1 VSCKKLF
8 NRYAA
13 HDEVNPTKNGVRQRI
28 LRGEISCV
36 FPWFRKSKFLTEEGA
51 LLTSNQL
58 KSEYPSHVSQIIVY
72 SSRNMT
78 SSNAQDVNMSRITA
92 RVTPQLLAKVSELLL
107 PEDKRLTPAEKAALQ
122 ADLDSSKSVR
132 AELTRMDSE
141 EEDTEAHTGPVL
153 HYDSLR
159 IVCRFSLFSLKDLLK
174 EGKIA
179 SEGLEDSVLSAAA
192 ATPSEELRNR
202 REYLLKRQEEK
213 AYNRMVHNSDTT
225 PEVDAKQA
233 RTNTMGTA
241 VNSASVGTN
250 MIVTSLACFAVSYFV
265 GQQMQLSRSACLTW
279 GLGGAVVMLVV
290 EMVLYVARATK
301 LERVAVRPSG
311 KLRGGLGSASIR
323 GSGGPSPKRDLP
335 ASATAGTGAE
345 VGQDEQHK
353 HPASS
358 GEGGRKAPLLKK
370 TD

>member
-1 VSCKKLF
+1 
-8 NRYAA
+8 
-13 HDEVNPTKNGVRQRI
+13 
-28 LRGEISCV
+28 
-36 FPWFRKSKFLTEEGA
+36 
-51 LLTSNQL
+51 
-58 KSEYPSHVSQIIVY
+58 
-72 SSRNMT
+72 MT
-78 SSNAQDVNMSRITA
+78 SSNAPDVNMSRISA

-107 PEDKRLTPAEKAALQ
+107 PEDKRLTPAEKAMLQ
-122 ADLDSSKSVR
+122 EDLDSSKSVR

-141 EEDTEAHTGPVL
+141 EKDTEAHTGPVL

-159 IVCRFSLFSLKDLLK
+159 LVCRFSLFSLKDVLK

-241 VNSASVGTN
+241 VNSASIGTN

-265 GQQMQLSRSACLTW
+265 SQQMQLSRSACLTW

-301 LERVAVRPSG
+301 LERVAVRPG
-311 KLRGGLGSASIR
+311 GRLRGELSSASTR
-323 GSGGPSPKRDLP
+323 GRGRGGATSPSPKPSPKPMRDLP

-353 HPASS
+353 RPASS
-358 GEGGRKAPLLKK
+358 GEGGEEGRKAPLLKK